1 MIFDVPAGGQNAAY
15 GFALSDRHSEIHQC
29 KEFNIHLLVKDRGL
43 VALDVS
49 EGDTWFYLNPAV
61 GAHETHETHEKKR
74 SERLFQISPAG

>member
-29 KEFNIHLLVKDRGL
+29 KGFNIHLLVKDRGL

-49 EGDTWFYLNPAV
+49 EGDTWFNAEWM
-61 GAHETHETHEKKR
+61 AAMT
-74 SERLFQISPAG
+74 SSQD